1 MGSIHPAEQRT
12 GLVQQLAITRP
23 SVGCGWSRSLVKK
36 KIRESSERYI
46 ERRADRDAREEF
58 EARGRSS
65 DPTESSSSRSTIRKA
80 DSAPEGGRRAKS
92 SAVAPPRGEVRRAV
106 EFDGEPEKDEPK
118 RFKHDEGTPQAVESD
133 LKRVKLLHG
142 RSDVILRTRL
152 GVGEKMKQINSTF

>member
-1 MGSIHPAEQRT
+1 MRVKNLKPEEGVQILQNHRARAARFEKQTRHQR
-12 GLVQQLAITRP
+12 
-23 SVGCGWSRSLVKK
+23 
-36 KIRESSERYI
+36 
-46 ERRADRDAREEF
+46 
-58 EARGRSS
+58 
-65 DPTESSSSRSTIRKA
+65 
-80 DSAPEGGRRAKS
+80 GGRRAKS